1 MSILQRGGMLL
12 AAIMLSACTTMADRL
27 QGSIT
32 PPPGYGYIIV
42 SLTAKAFDQDSANV
56 GLHIL
61 DSKGDMVANGR
72 ASMNTDTVFGEEGMS
87 PVDGKLLLL
96 ALLPGH
102 YQASDAWGNWIEES
116 GWGSQWR
123 SVTLP
128 IHAGF
133 DVTAGSSTYLGE
145 VFLDLS
151 MRPEL
156 RLSNQ
161 QKRDFGHMR
170 RVWKVNN
177 LSDIQIKP
185 LQKDSALPAAS
196 AASH

>member
-12 AAIMLSACTTMADRL
+12 AASMLSACTTMADRL

-56 GLHIL
+56 GLHIQ
-61 DSKGDMVANGR
+61 DQNGDTIANSR

-96 ALLPGH
+96 ALPPGH
-102 YQASDAWGNWIEES
+102 YQASDTWGNWIEES

-156 RLSNQ
+156 QLSNQ

>member
-1 MSILQRGGMLL
+1 MALLQRCSLL
-12 AAIMLSACTTMADRL
+12 LTPFLLSACSTMADRL

-32 PPPGYGYIIV
+32 PPPGYGYAIV
-42 SLTAKAFDQDSANV
+42 SLTAKAFDQDSANT
-56 GLHIL
+56 GLHIA
-61 DSKGDMVANGR
+61 DNNGQVVANGR

-87 PVDGKLLLL
+87 PVDGRLLLF
-96 ALLPGH
+96 ALPPGH
-102 YQASDAWGNWIEES
+102 YQAADAWGNWVEES

-128 IHAGF
+128 IRAGF
-133 DVTAGSSTYLGE
+133 DISAGSSVYLGE

-156 RLSNQ
+156 KLSNQ
-161 QKRDFGHMR
+161 QKRDFGHMQ

-177 LSDIQIKP
+177 LSTVRISP
-185 LQKDSALPAAS
+185 LQAPASEQA
-196 AASH
+196 APASH